1 MDSSI
6 TAQCFVERESS
17 LILDMVG
24 NRLPVGSVIM
34 CKLTPFVI
42 TKDGDIN
49 YMGGSNMEMVY
60 QVDDEYFKFLDQQ
73 IKELH
78 MERS

>member
-6 TAQCFVERESS
+6 TAQCFEERESS

-34 CKLTPFVI
+34 CKLALFVI
-42 TKDGDIN
+42 TNDGDID
-49 YMGGSNMEMVY
+49 YVGGSKMEMVY
-60 QVDDEYFKFLDQQ
+60 WADDKYF
-73 IKELH
+73 
-78 MERS
+78 